1 MVMTREEII
10 RDYRQAADKT
20 NQIVVLSE
28 LNLCKKQEIAEIL
41 MEAGMEVPKYYLGQ
55 KKSRE
60 ARAAREANGTQ
71 AAPPEGTGKPGP
83 AQKPQPEPPKQGRR
97 TPPELRMTDLLPN
110 NPIAAAAIDS
120 IEDAM
125 SGWTPGEDGT
135 GILLEIAGVLRMYRK
150 LEGAK

>member
-1 MVMTREEII
+1 
-10 RDYRQAADKT
+10 
-20 NQIVVLSE
+20 
-28 LNLCKKQEIAEIL
+28 
-41 MEAGMEVPKYYLGQ
+41 
-55 KKSRE
+55 
-60 ARAAREANGTQ
+60 
-71 AAPPEGTGKPGP
+71 
-83 AQKPQPEPPKQGRR
+83 
-97 TPPELRMTDLLPN
+97 MTDLLPN